1 MVVAMTRAAAI
12 RMEDVEVEVKPGSRL
27 ASVPRL
33 ASVAGILCLSAA
45 LGIAWASDL
54 SQFFFSYLVAYA
66 YFLSIALGGLFFVLV
81 HFAARA
87 GWSVTVRRVA
97 ENLMG
102 TLPLFALLFIPV
114 LIGLHDT
121 HHHWW
126 HAEPGS
132 DWMLDHKR
140 PFLNRPFF
148 VVRAVIYLGVWS
160 LLAWRLRGWSV
171 AQDRTGDPELTRKLQ
186 WWAPPGIAL
195 FAVTL
200 TLAAIDWLKSLDPHW
215 FSTMWGVYYFAG
227 CVLAVHAAL
236 VVAVNVFQ
244 KAGLLR
250 GVVTQEHFHDLG
262 KMLFAFVVFWT
273 YIAFSQYFLIWYA
286 NIPEETLWYQ
296 HRTHGSWLPVARL
309 LMVGH
314 FFVPFFFLLPRGIK
328 RHRATLLIG
337 ASWMLVM
344 HYVDLYWV
352 VMPVHHPEGV
362 HLAGLPV
369 DILAFMGVGLLFVAM
384 FVYLAKR
391 QPVLAVRDPR
401 LRESLAFENV

>member
-1 MVVAMTRAAAI
+1 MSQQVGVLRL
-12 RMEDVEVEVKPGSRL
+12 EDVKVEVKPGSRL
-27 ASVPRL
+27 ASLPTI
-33 ASVAGILCLSAA
+33 AGGAGIICLLAA
-45 LGIAWASDL
+45 VVIAGTTDLGL
-54 SQFFFSYLVAYA
+54 KQFFFAYLIAYA

-102 TLPLFALLFIPV
+102 TLPVFAVLFIPV
-114 LIGLHDT
+114 LVGLHDT

-126 HAEPGS
+126 HAEPGT
-132 DWMLDHKR
+132 DPILDHKR
-140 PFLNRPFF
+140 PFLNQAFF
-148 VVRAVIYLGVWS
+148 VIRAVVYLGLWS
-160 LLAWRLRGWSV
+160 FLAWRLRGWSV
-171 AQDRTGDPELTRKLQ
+171 AQDRSGDPQLTRKLQ
-186 WWAPPGIAL
+186 WWAPPGIAI

-236 VVAVNVFQ
+236 VVLVNVFQ
-244 KAGLLR
+244 KEGLLR
-250 GVVTQEHFHDLG
+250 GVVNAEHFHDLG

-296 HRTHGSWLPVARL
+296 HRTHGSWLWVSQF

-328 RHRATLLIG
+328 RRRATLLMG
-337 ASWMLVM
+337 ALWMLVM
-344 HYVDLYWV
+344 HYADLYWV
-352 VMPVHHPEGV
+352 VMPVLHEDV
-362 HLAGLPV
+362 MFSGLPV
-369 DILAFMGVGLLFVAM
+369 DLLALAGVGFLFLAA
-384 FVYLAKR
+384 FAYLSRK
-391 QPVLAVRDPR
+391 QPVLAIRDPR
-401 LRESLAFENV
+401 LPESLAFENV